1 MPLSPAEIRHTEL
14 QRGVFGYRRGQV
26 EQLQR
31 DVVESFEEVW
41 RERAD
46 LAERVEQ
53 LESELQ
59 RHRDVE
65 ALLRTT
71 LVSAER
77 AGEELKE
84 QARREA
90 DLVLS
95 ESHAEA
101 RAIDARCSRG
111 ARAPARGLPSRPGD
125 ARLGARHAR
134 PHRGAPAGRGR
145 VKVPL
150 AASPYTS

>member
-1 MPLSPAEIRHTEL
+1 VPLTPAEIRHTEL
-14 QRGVFGYRRGQV
+14 RKGLFGYRRRHV
-26 EQLQR
+26 DELTR

-53 LESELQ
+53 LEGELQ
-59 RHRDVE
+59 RHRELE

-77 AGEELKE
+77 ASEEMKD

-90 DLVLS
+90 ELVLT
-95 ESHAEA
+95 EAHAEA
-101 RAIDARCSRG
+101 RAVTRSAIAERERLLGECHRVRAMLGSALVSLDG
-111 ARAPARGLPSRPGD
+111 ADELEA
-125 ARLGARHAR
+125 
-134 PHRGAPAGRGR
+134 
-145 VKVPL
+145 L
-150 AASPYTS
+150 AAP

>member
-65 ALLRTT
+65 VLLRTT

-101 RAIDARCSRG
+101 RAITRG
-111 ARAPARGLPSRPGD
+111 ALAERERLLGDCHRVRAM
-125 ARLGARHAR
+125 LGSALVTLDHIEELQSQAE
-134 PHRGAPAGRGR
+134 
-145 VKVPL
+145 
-150 AASPYTS
+150 AA